1 MSPSVLIF
9 AQDVG
14 QSILESYSRI
24 LESLAFAVM
33 SQIEDVLRADS
44 LTQDPSHAKSGRRQ
58 SLTDSEV
65 GPVKKLDPKEEME
78 KLKEAPNSMTLSDFM
93 GWHFDPDSEAE
104 KKNSESLEDGAKI
117 KKPPNIVTTKKF
129 SYIEK
134 LENLR
139 SPTARH

>member
-1 MSPSVLIF
+1 M
-9 AQDVG
+9 
-14 QSILESYSRI
+14 
-24 LESLAFAVM
+24 
-33 SQIEDVLRADS
+33 
-44 LTQDPSHAKSGRRQ
+44 
-58 SLTDSEV
+58 
-65 GPVKKLDPKEEME
+65 DPKEEME